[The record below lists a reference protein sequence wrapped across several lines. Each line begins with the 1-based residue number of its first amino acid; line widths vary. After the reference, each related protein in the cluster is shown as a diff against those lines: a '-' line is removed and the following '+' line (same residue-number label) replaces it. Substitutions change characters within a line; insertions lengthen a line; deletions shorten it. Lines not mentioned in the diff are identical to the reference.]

1 MKSFDKIIK
10 KEFKLLW
17 EMSSEIHLPEPP
29 NTDDSW
35 MEMEQLIERNEVKT
49 KLSPARFYSRRIFST
64 QPRFAYVIAAV
75 LMLTLLCQPAYLWL
89 TTESFITDR
98 GEQISFNLPDDS
110 KIRLN
115 AESELTF
122 RSSFNEKSRLVT
134 LSGEAYFDVQSGSHP
149 FIIQHEDVSIRVVG
163 TQFNVRTIEN
173 EIEVAVNEGIVLVS
187 NDQTQETITVLED
200 PAHRNAR
207 HELTDAAMV
216 KYYVD
221 VKGMIIAETRRN
233 DNPVH
238 ITKGQFISFSKKES
252 PGTPEAI
259 GHDQYPGWIYNKFIF
274 DQENLSVV
282 CKEIERKFD
291 VDIELESDGLE
302 TITVTGVIDAKDLSR
317 VLHTLSSLINRSYK
331 FDNKRYTFY

>member
-1 MKSFDKIIK
+1 
-10 KEFKLLW
+10 
-17 EMSSEIHLPEPP
+17 
-29 NTDDSW
+29 
-35 MEMEQLIERNEVKT
+35 MEMEQLIEQNEVKG
-49 KLSPARFYSRRIFST
+49 KLSPARFYPRRKFLP

-75 LMLTLLCQPAYLWL
+75 LIFTLLSQPAYLWL

-115 AESELTF
+115 SESKLTF

-134 LSGEAYFDVQSGSHP
+134 LSGEAYFDVQPGSHP
-149 FIIQHEDVSIRVVG
+149 FIIQHEDVSIRVIG

-173 EIEVAVNEGIVLVS
+173 EFEVAVNEGIVLIS
-187 NDQTQETITVLED
+187 NDQT
-200 PAHRNAR
+200 
-207 HELTDAAMV
+207 
-216 KYYVD
+216 
-221 VKGMIIAETRRN
+221 N

-238 ITKGQFISFSKKES
+238 IRKGQFVSFSKKES

-317 VLHTLSSLINRSYK
+317 VLHTLSSLTNRSYK

>member
-1 MKSFDKIIK
+1 MKSFDKTIK

-17 EMSSEIHLPEPP
+17 EMSSEIHFPEPP

-49 KLSPARFYSRRIFST
+49 KLSPARFYSRRKFST

-75 LMLTLLCQPAYLWL
+75 LMLTLLYQPAYLWL

-122 RSSFNEKSRLVT
+122 RTSFNEKSRLVT

-149 FIIQHEDVSIRVVG
+149 FIIQHQDVFIKVVG

-187 NDQTQETITVLED
+187 NDQTNE
-200 PAHRNAR
+200 R
-207 HELTDAAMV
+207 
-216 KYYVD
+216 
-221 VKGMIIAETRRN
+221 
-233 DNPVH
+233 PVH
-238 ITKGQFISFSKKES
+238 IAKGQFISFSKKES

-291 VDIELESDGLE
+291 VDIELKSDGLE
-302 TITVTGVIDAKDLSR
+302 TITVTGVIDAKDLNR

>member
-17 EMSSEIHLPEPP
+17 EMSSELHFPEPP
-29 NTDDSW
+29 NTDDAW
-35 MEMEQLIERNEVKT
+35 MEIEQLIERNEVKT
-49 KLSPARFYSRRIFST
+49 KLSPARFYSRRKFSI

-75 LMLTLLCQPAYLWL
+75 LMLTLLSQPAYLWL

-149 FIIQHEDVSIRVVG
+149 FIIQHEDVFIRVVG

-187 NDQTQETITVLED
+187 NDQT
-200 PAHRNAR
+200 
-207 HELTDAAMV
+207 
-216 KYYVD
+216 
-221 VKGMIIAETRRN
+221 N

-252 PGTPEAI
+252 PETPEAI

-317 VLHTLSSLINRSYK
+317 VLHTLSSLTNRSYK

>member
-1 MKSFDKIIK
+1 MKSFDKKIK

-29 NTDDSW
+29 NTDDAW
-35 MEMEQLIERNEVKT
+35 MEMEQLIEQNEVRG
-49 KLSPARFYSRRIFST
+49 KLSPARFYPRRKFLP

-75 LMLTLLCQPAYLWL
+75 LIFTLLSQPAYLWL

-115 AESELTF
+115 SESKLTF

-134 LSGEAYFDVQSGSHP
+134 LSGEAYFDVQPGSHP
-149 FIIQHEDVSIRVVG
+149 FIIQHEDVSIRVIG

-173 EIEVAVNEGIVLVS
+173 EFEVAVNEGIVLIS
-187 NDQTQETITVLED
+187 NDQT
-200 PAHRNAR
+200 
-207 HELTDAAMV
+207 
-216 KYYVD
+216 
-221 VKGMIIAETRRN
+221 N

-238 ITKGQFISFSKKES
+238 IRKGQFVSFSKKES

-317 VLHTLSSLINRSYK
+317 VLHTLSSLTNRSYK

>member
-1 MKSFDKIIK
+1 MKSFDKKIK

-29 NTDDSW
+29 NTDDAW
-35 MEMEQLIERNEVKT
+35 MEMEQLIEQNEVKG
-49 KLSPARFYSRRIFST
+49 KLSPARFYPRRKFSP

-75 LMLTLLCQPAYLWL
+75 LMFTLLSQPAYLWL

-115 AESELTF
+115 SESKLTF

-187 NDQTQETITVLED
+187 NDQT
-200 PAHRNAR
+200 
-207 HELTDAAMV
+207 
-216 KYYVD
+216 
-221 VKGMIIAETRRN
+221 N

-317 VLHTLSSLINRSYK
+317 VLHTLSSLTNRSYK

>member
-1 MKSFDKIIK
+1 MRSFDKKIK

-29 NTDDSW
+29 NTDDAW
-35 MEMEQLIERNEVKT
+35 MEMEQLIEQNEVKA
-49 KLSPARFYSRRIFST
+49 KLSPARFYPRRKFLP
-64 QPRFAYVIAAV
+64 QPRFSYVIAAV
-75 LMLTLLCQPAYLWL
+75 LIFTLLSQPAYLWL

-115 AESELTF
+115 SESKLTF

-187 NDQTQETITVLED
+187 NDQT
-200 PAHRNAR
+200 
-207 HELTDAAMV
+207 
-216 KYYVD
+216 
-221 VKGMIIAETRRN
+221 N

-274 DQENLSVV
+274 YQENLSVV

-317 VLHTLSSLINRSYK
+317 VLHTLSSLTNRSYK

>member
-17 EMSSEIHLPEPP
+17 EMSSEIHFPEPP

-64 QPRFAYVIAAV
+64 QPRFAYVIAAA

-98 GEQISFNLPDDS
+98 GEHISFNLPDDS

-122 RSSFNEKSRLVT
+122 RSSFNKKSRLVT

-149 FIIQHEDVSIRVVG
+149 FIIQHQDIFIRVVG

-187 NDQTQETITVLED
+187 KDQT
-200 PAHRNAR
+200 
-207 HELTDAAMV
+207 
-216 KYYVD
+216 
-221 VKGMIIAETRRN
+221 N
-233 DNPVH
+233 D
-238 ITKGQFISFSKKES
+238 
-252 PGTPEAI
+252 
-259 GHDQYPGWIYNKFIF
+259 
-274 DQENLSVV
+274 
-282 CKEIERKFD
+282 
-291 VDIELESDGLE
+291 
-302 TITVTGVIDAKDLSR
+302 
-317 VLHTLSSLINRSYK
+317 
-331 FDNKRYTFY
+331 

>member
-1 MKSFDKIIK
+1 MKSFDKKIK

-35 MEMEQLIERNEVKT
+35 MEMEQLIEQNEVKA
-49 KLSPARFYSRRIFST
+49 KLSPARFYPRRKFSP

-75 LMLTLLCQPAYLWL
+75 LIFTLLSQPAYLWL

-122 RSSFNEKSRLVT
+122 RSSFNEKSRLVI

-187 NDQTQETITVLED
+187 NDQT
-200 PAHRNAR
+200 
-207 HELTDAAMV
+207 
-216 KYYVD
+216 
-221 VKGMIIAETRRN
+221 N

-302 TITVTGVIDAKDLSR
+302 TIIVTGVIDAKDLSR
-317 VLHTLSSLINRSYK
+317 VLHTLSSLTNRSYK

>member
-29 NTDDSW
+29 NTDDAW
-35 MEMEQLIERNEVKT
+35 MEMKQLIERNEVKA
-49 KLSPARFYSRRIFST
+49 KLSPARFYPRKKFSP

-75 LMLTLLCQPAYLWL
+75 LMFILLSQPAYLWL

-122 RSSFNEKSRLVT
+122 RSSFNKKSRLVT

-149 FIIQHEDVSIRVVG
+149 FIIQHQDIFIRVVG

-187 NDQTQETITVLED
+187 NDQT
-200 PAHRNAR
+200 
-207 HELTDAAMV
+207 
-216 KYYVD
+216 
-221 VKGMIIAETRRN
+221 N
-233 DNPVH
+233 DRPVH

-259 GHDQYPGWIYNKFIF
+259 GYDQYPGWIYNKFIF
-274 DQENLSVV
+274 DQENH
-282 CKEIERKFD
+282 RF
-291 VDIELESDGLE
+291 
-302 TITVTGVIDAKDLSR
+302 
-317 VLHTLSSLINRSYK
+317 
-331 FDNKRYTFY
+331 

>member
-17 EMSSEIHLPEPP
+17 EMSSELHLPEPP
-29 NTDDSW
+29 NTDDAW
-35 MEMEQLIERNEVKT
+35 MEIEQLIERNEVKT
-49 KLSPARFYSRRIFST
+49 KLSPARFYSRRKFSI

-75 LMLTLLCQPAYLWL
+75 LILTLLSQPAYLWL

-149 FIIQHEDVSIRVVG
+149 FIIQHEDVFIRVVG

-187 NDQTQETITVLED
+187 NDQT
-200 PAHRNAR
+200 
-207 HELTDAAMV
+207 
-216 KYYVD
+216 
-221 VKGMIIAETRRN
+221 N
-233 DNPVH
+233 DRPVH

-252 PGTPEAI
+252 PETPEAI

-317 VLHTLSSLINRSYK
+317 VLHTLSSLTNRSYK

>member
-1 MKSFDKIIK
+1 MKSFDEIIK

-17 EMSSEIHLPEPP
+17 EMSSELHLPEPP
-29 NTDDSW
+29 NTDDAW
-35 MEMEQLIERNEVKT
+35 MEIEQLIERNEVKT
-49 KLSPARFYSRRIFST
+49 KLSPARFYSRRKFSI

-75 LMLTLLCQPAYLWL
+75 LMLTLLSQPAYLWL

-122 RSSFNEKSRLVT
+122 RSLFNEKSRLVT

-149 FIIQHEDVSIRVVG
+149 FIIQHQDIFIRVVG

-173 EIEVAVNEGIVLVS
+173 EIGVTVNEGIVLVS
-187 NDQTQETITVLED
+187 NDQT
-200 PAHRNAR
+200 
-207 HELTDAAMV
+207 
-216 KYYVD
+216 
-221 VKGMIIAETRRN
+221 N
-233 DNPVH
+233 DRPVH

-252 PGTPEAI
+252 PGTPQAI

-291 VDIELESDGLE
+291 VDIELKSDGLGFGS
-302 TITVTGVIDAKDLSR
+302 T
-317 VLHTLSSLINRSYK
+317 SLFWIK
-331 FDNKRYTFY
+331 

>member
-1 MKSFDKIIK
+1 MRSFDKKIK

-29 NTDDSW
+29 NTDDAW
-35 MEMEQLIERNEVKT
+35 MEMEQLIEQNEVKG
-49 KLSPARFYSRRIFST
+49 KLSPARFYPRRKFSP

-75 LMLTLLCQPAYLWL
+75 LIFTLLSQPAYLWL

-115 AESELTF
+115 SESKLTF

-134 LSGEAYFDVQSGSHP
+134 LSGEAYFDVQPGSHP
-149 FIIQHEDVSIRVVG
+149 FIIQHEDVSIRVIG

-173 EIEVAVNEGIVLVS
+173 EFEVAVNEGIVLIS
-187 NDQTQETITVLED
+187 NDQT
-200 PAHRNAR
+200 
-207 HELTDAAMV
+207 
-216 KYYVD
+216 
-221 VKGMIIAETRRN
+221 N

-238 ITKGQFISFSKKES
+238 IRKGQFVSFSKKES

-317 VLHTLSSLINRSYK
+317 VLHTLSSLTNRSYK

>member
-17 EMSSEIHLPEPP
+17 EMSSELHLPEPP
-29 NTDDSW
+29 NTDDAW
-35 MEMEQLIERNEVKT
+35 MEIEQLIERNEVKT
-49 KLSPARFYSRRIFST
+49 KLSPARFYSRRKFSI

-75 LMLTLLCQPAYLWL
+75 LMLTLLSQPAYLWL

-134 LSGEAYFDVQSGSHP
+134 LSGEAYFDVQPGSHP
-149 FIIQHEDVSIRVVG
+149 FIIQHEDVSIRVIG

-187 NDQTQETITVLED
+187 NDQT
-200 PAHRNAR
+200 
-207 HELTDAAMV
+207 
-216 KYYVD
+216 
-221 VKGMIIAETRRN
+221 N
-233 DNPVH
+233 DRPVH

-252 PGTPEAI
+252 PETPEAI

-317 VLHTLSSLINRSYK
+317 VLHTLSSLTNRSYK

>member
-1 MKSFDKIIK
+1 
-10 KEFKLLW
+10 
-17 EMSSEIHLPEPP
+17 
-29 NTDDSW
+29 
-35 MEMEQLIERNEVKT
+35 MEMEQLIEQNEVKA
-49 KLSPARFYSRRIFST
+49 KLSPARFYPRRKFSP

-75 LMLTLLCQPAYLWL
+75 LMFTLLSQPAYLWL

-187 NDQTQETITVLED
+187 NDQT
-200 PAHRNAR
+200 
-207 HELTDAAMV
+207 
-216 KYYVD
+216 
-221 VKGMIIAETRRN
+221 N

-302 TITVTGVIDAKDLSR
+302 TIIVTGVIDAKDLSR
-317 VLHTLSSLINRSYK
+317 VLHTLSSLTNRSYK

>member
-1 MKSFDKIIK
+1 MKSFDKKIK

-29 NTDDSW
+29 NTDDAW
-35 MEMEQLIERNEVKT
+35 MEMEQLIEQNEVKG
-49 KLSPARFYSRRIFST
+49 KLSPARFYPRRKFSP

-75 LMLTLLCQPAYLWL
+75 LIFTLLSQPAYLWL

-115 AESELTF
+115 SESKLTF

-134 LSGEAYFDVQSGSHP
+134 LSGEAYFDVQPGSHP
-149 FIIQHEDVSIRVVG
+149 FIIQHEDVSIRVIG

-173 EIEVAVNEGIVLVS
+173 EFEVAVNEGIVLIS
-187 NDQTQETITVLED
+187 NDQT
-200 PAHRNAR
+200 
-207 HELTDAAMV
+207 
-216 KYYVD
+216 
-221 VKGMIIAETRRN
+221 N

-238 ITKGQFISFSKKES
+238 IRKGQFVSFSKKES

-317 VLHTLSSLINRSYK
+317 VLHTLSSLTNRSYK